1 MNKTKILLVDD
12 TLYFGAEISEQ
23 LKTLGYEIMYM
34 NNGVGL
40 TNVLSTFQPDLV
52 FMDIDLGLGMK
63 SGIELCQEVIKLY
76 PHLPVILISSST
88 DADTRERGILAGAQA
103 FVGKPLTANLLEAYI
118 NLHLNKRK
126 EEHYRAPEYSYDDLV
141 ALSTLKVSF
150 SRGLIFYPNGEAM
163 SISPIPTTILRVLL
177 DNIGKEVSSE
187 ILIEKVWGASSSIS
201 STSSLYTAI
210 SALRKALAPDRKV
223 RLRTVR
229 GVGYRL
235 DIEV

>member
-1 MNKTKILLVDD
+1 MNKTKILLIDD

-23 LKTLGYEIMYM
+23 LKTMGYEIMYM

-40 TNVLSTFQPDLV
+40 TNVLNNFQPDLV
-52 FMDIDLGLGMK
+52 FMDIDLGLGKK
-63 SGIELCQEVIKLY
+63 SGIELCKEVIQFY
-76 PHLPVILISSST
+76 PQLPIILISSST
-88 DADTRERGILAGAQA
+88 DADTREQGILAGAQA

-118 NLHLNKRK
+118 NLHLKKRK
-126 EEHYRAPEYSYDDLV
+126 EEHYRAPEYSYNDLV

-150 SRGLIFYPNGEAM
+150 SKGVIFYPNGEAI
-163 SISPIPTTILRVLL
+163 SISPILAIILRFLM
-177 DNIGKEVSSE
+177 DKIGQEIKSE
-187 ILIEKVWGASSSIS
+187 EIIDKVWGKNSSIS

-210 SALRKALAPDRKV
+210 SSLRKALSRDRKI

>member
-1 MNKTKILLVDD
+1 MNKTKILLIDD

-23 LKTLGYEIMYM
+23 LKTMGYEIMYM

-52 FMDIDLGLGMK
+52 FMDIDLGLGTK
-63 SGIELCQEVIKLY
+63 SGIELCKEVIQLY
-76 PHLPVILISSST
+76 PQLPIILISSST
-88 DADTRERGILAGAQA
+88 DVDTREQGILAGAQA

-118 NLHLNKRK
+118 NLHLKKRK
-126 EEHYRAPEYSYDDLV
+126 EEHYCAPEYSYNDLV

-150 SRGLIFYPNGEAM
+150 SKGVIFYPNGEAI
-163 SISPIPTTILRVLL
+163 SISPIPAVILRFLM
-177 DNIGKEVSSE
+177 DKIGQEIQSE
-187 ILIEKVWGASSSIS
+187 EIIDKVWGKNSSIS

-210 SALRKALAPDRKV
+210 SSLRKVLSRDRKI